1 MNPMVAA
8 AVCTEERKQSGAGV
22 DDISMFQ
29 GNTTPLNHG
38 PEQPDTGGRARH

>member
-1 MNPMVAA
+1 MVAV
-8 AVCTEERKQSGAGV
+8 VCTLYREAQTERAGV